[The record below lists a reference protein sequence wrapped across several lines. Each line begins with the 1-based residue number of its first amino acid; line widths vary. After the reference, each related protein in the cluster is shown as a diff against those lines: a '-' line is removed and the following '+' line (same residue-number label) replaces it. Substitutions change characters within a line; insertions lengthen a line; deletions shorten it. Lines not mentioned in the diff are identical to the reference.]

1 MAHVRDW
8 KRQHIHFEA
17 SRSCAVSTRF
27 QQYIDIMLADLGLSP
42 YRKLPNVFAEIF
54 SAYGA
59 ADYAGIVDE
68 FLAQPTS
75 DPRRPLALNT

>member
-1 MAHVRDW
+1 MRPCQA
-8 KRQHIHFEA
+8 A
-17 SRSCAVSTRF
+17 
-27 QQYIDIMLADLGLSP
+27 LSGSQNEGP
-42 YRKLPNVFAEIF
+42 RLCRGIVTIFAEIF

-59 ADYAGIVDE
+59 ADYAGVVDE